1 MSLHE
6 WQSSFKN
13 RLLSLNPQRIFVAYS
28 GGMDSSVLLQCLAKL
43 ELNLPLFA
51 IHIHHGLSVNADTW
65 FEHCKATCKKLNIE
79 FLGHHVDL
87 SGHTSNI
94 EQAARLARYE
104 IFEQYIKAGDVLLMG
119 HHQDDQIETFMMR
132 LMRGS
137 GLTGLTVMDEERSLA
152 QGRLLRPLIN
162 TSRLEIETYAAQE
175 NIIHIED
182 ESNTDQQFDRNWWR
196 QNLLPQMA
204 QRYPQSRQSILKTID
219 ILQAE
224 HALLNDLLQPIYEEM
239 VDGKGRLDS
248 GQLQR
253 QSVAIQNQLVRKWL
267 ESNNGYPLLAD
278 KQIRVL
284 LDDVVHARDDAEPVF
299 KWGKVNKGA
308 EQGNEVRRHN
318 GKLYCMKGLPSIDVS
333 QFPLAFNGT
342 HTPSLPMGLLELNVG
357 LGLKPDNYQIVL
369 YDGSAK
375 AQPINRPNKTLKKW
389 FQEYSVP
396 PWQRPFWPVI
406 LKNEQVVAVPG
417 LFICQGFACEQGW
430 RLSFNF
436 TSV

>member
-1 MSLHE
+1 MNLNE
-6 WQSSFKN
+6 WQAGFKN
-13 RLLSLNPQRIFVAYS
+13 RLLALNPKRIFVAYS
-28 GGMDSSVLLQCLAKL
+28 GGVDSSVLLHSLTKL
-43 ELNLPLFA
+43 QLDLPLFA
-51 IHIHHGLSVNADTW
+51 IHIHHGLSPNADAW
-65 FEHCKATCKKLNIE
+65 FEHCKETCEKLDIE
-79 FLGHHVDL
+79 LLGHHVDL
-87 SGHTSNI
+87 SGHASNI

-104 IFEQYIKAGDVLLMG
+104 VFEQHIKAGDVLLMG

-137 GLTGLTVMDEERSLA
+137 GLTGLTVMDEERPLA

-162 TSRLEIETYAAQE
+162 ISRLEIEAHAEQD
-175 NIIHIED
+175 NISHIED

-196 QNLLPQMA
+196 HELLPKIA
-204 QRYPQSRQSILKTID
+204 QRYPQSSQSILKTID
-219 ILQAE
+219 VLQAE
-224 HALLNDLLQPIYEEM
+224 HALLNDLLQPIYQKM
-239 VDGKGRLDS
+239 VDGQGRLDS
-248 GQLQR
+248 NQLQR
-253 QSVAIQNQLVRKWL
+253 QSMAIQNQLVRKWL
-267 ESNNGYPLLAD
+267 EQYGCYPLLAD

-284 LDDVVHARDDAEPVF
+284 LEDVVSARDDAEPVF
-299 KWGKVNKGA
+299 KWGKASKSA

-333 QFPLAFNGT
+333 PFPLAFNGT
-342 HTPSLPMGLLELNVG
+342 HTPSLPMGSLELNVG
-357 LGLKPDNYQIVL
+357 LGLKPDNYQIAL

-375 AQPINRPNKTLKKW
+375 ARPINRPNKALKKW

-396 PWQRPFWPVI
+396 PWQRPFWPII

-417 LFICQGFACEQGW
+417 LFVCQGFACEQGW